1 MRKILL
7 YTAQTNTK
15 QKLGKV
21 FLLQNCIQLQSLKG
35 RVNKSAD
42 TFMYENNTMTRV
54 FKIRRNWPAIDTEL
68 SNSLSSW
75 HRAEVPKSLALPT
88 SMFLSF
94 AQRRCSWKPHGSTTP
109 CPQTVFTSIHIH
121 AHMHLENNL
130 QVQVWDIGSSN
141 TMCKELGVKTLLYAS
156 ICHC

>member
-54 FKIRRNWPAIDTEL
+54 FKIRRN
-68 SNSLSSW
+68 
-75 HRAEVPKSLALPT
+75 
-88 SMFLSF
+88 
-94 AQRRCSWKPHGSTTP
+94 
-109 CPQTVFTSIHIH
+109 
-121 AHMHLENNL
+121 
-130 QVQVWDIGSSN
+130 
-141 TMCKELGVKTLLYAS
+141 
-156 ICHC
+156 